1 MLSSK
6 TSRWLGFFILLMLG
20 LRLGYKYY
28 RSQQPSAA
36 EEHMANAQ
44 DRSKALIEAIKAD
57 QERQRASGATV
68 VLADSTL
75 VAADTASAN

>member
-1 MLSSK
+1 
-6 TSRWLGFFILLMLG
+6 
-20 LRLGYKYY
+20 
-28 RSQQPSAA
+28 
-36 EEHMANAQ
+36 MANAQ

-75 VAADTASAN
+75 MATDTASAN